1 MKTNKYYIAPTVEI
15 NEVVVEQGIAFSD
28 PSQIGLVL
36 PDLGEEGH
44 WDTIQ

>member
-28 PSQIGLVL
+28 PSQIVL
-36 PDLGEEGH
+36 ELPGLGEEQS
-44 WDTIQ
+44 WD